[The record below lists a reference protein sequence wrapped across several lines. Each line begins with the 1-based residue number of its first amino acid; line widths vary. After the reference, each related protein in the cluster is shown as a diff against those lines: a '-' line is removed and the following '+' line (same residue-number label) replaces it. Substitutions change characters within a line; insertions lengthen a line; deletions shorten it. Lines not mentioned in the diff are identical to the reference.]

1 MTTISVVIP
10 ARNRAAVI
18 GRAIE
23 SVKTQSFRPMEIIV
37 VDDGSDDDG
46 ATVAAVQAQMDGTLP
61 IHLITLEKRGGAPRA
76 RNIGAGVAKG
86 EWIALLDSDD
96 AWDPEKLREQVK
108 LIDDDVGA
116 VFTDTLFENP
126 GGQRTTKFAGQVI
139 DPADLVFTNC
149 LGGCSAALIRREAF
163 DAIGGF
169 DESLPSCQ
177 DWDLWIKLHD
187 HGGIRVSPLPL
198 TLYYFDGNERISRN
212 VQSVVK
218 GHESLYARIIARMD
232 EGSARKMR
240 RFQSFH
246 LAQTKVYFANT
257 ARGAFAP
264 ALLNL
269 INPHPR
275 TLRRSSLHLLWSGLK
290 LKMETMGRDQR

>member
-23 SVKTQSFRPMEIIV
+23 SVKAQSLRPVEIIV

-46 ATVAAVQAQMDGTLP
+46 ATVAAVRAQMDGKLP
-61 IHLITLEKRGGAPRA
+61 IHLITLKDRGGAPRA
-76 RNIGAGVAKG
+76 RNIGVDAAKG

-96 AWDPEKLREQVK
+96 AWDPEKLREQFE
-108 LIDDDVGA
+108 LIDDNVCA

-126 GGQRTTKFAGQVI
+126 DGRTTTKFAGQMV
-139 DPADLVFTNC
+139 DPADLIFTNC

-163 DAIGGF
+163 NAAGGF
-169 DESLPSCQ
+169 DETLPSCQ
-177 DWDLWIKLHD
+177 DWDLWIKLRD
-187 HGGIRVSPLPL
+187 HGAIRISALPL
-198 TLYYFDGNERISRN
+198 TRYYFDGNERISRN

-218 GHESLYARIIARMD
+218 GHEKLYARIIARMD
-232 EGSARKMR
+232 EGSARQMR

-257 ARGAFAP
+257 SKGAFAP
-264 ALLNL
+264 AVRNL

-275 TLRRSSLHLLWSGLK
+275 TLRRSSLHLLWTGLK
-290 LKMETMGRDQR
+290 LKMETRGKQQR